1 MSMETLLKSI
11 LIWFRMDKEMSEIV
25 HGDDEEIVTDVSA
38 LKGRIQ
44 DVVSVL
50 SDFRNKRDPSI
61 SRQEYKERLIK
72 DCAKYYGYPFVFRA
86 LFL

>member
-72 DCAKYYGYPFVFRA
+72 DCAKYYGYPFVCGA
-86 LFL
+86 SFL